1 MIIDHRYTQVP
12 AKHRRRRG
20 VAVKVCM
27 FHLMP
32 YRDLPAD
39 FERMYSSAYIDPV
52 WFDVAD
58 ADKVGQ
64 YYNATLDEMLHAAK
78 AGLHGLCTNQHHQ
91 NVYGFMANPSIMGAV
106 LARQTN
112 GQNVAIIQLGST
124 LPSTTP
130 PTRIAEEYAML
141 DCISGGRLVAG
152 MPLGTPMDANLCYG
166 ITPIEHRERY
176 YEAHDLIIKA
186 WQSRETFAWNGKYF
200 KLPMVNLWPRPIQ
213 QPYPPVWVP
222 GAGSLSTWDFAAKHD
237 HCYCFLSY
245 YGNKLGKRV
254 MDGFWEFVDKSKLD
268 PNPYRAGFLQLVV
281 VAETDAQAE
290 KDYYK
295 HIRYFY
301 DKSLHILNEYQ
312 MIPGNQDYRS
322 LTNSVKNLLPMQ
334 LDLMNSVKNWK
345 YKDFVDNQFV
355 IAGSPATV
363 RDQLMEAVKKLR
375 VGNLMV
381 LLHIGS
387 MPHEL
392 TLKNIDLFSREV
404 LPHFRNV
411 WDEDGWDNKW
421 WPTALRGKT
430 NAENIGRAARE
441 ESRVGK

>member
-1 MIIDHRYTQVP
+1 MKIS
-12 AKHRRRRG
+12 
-20 VAVKVCM
+20 M

-39 FERMYSSAYIDPV
+39 FEKRYQSVWVDPPY
-52 WFDVAD
+52 WELAD
-58 ADKVGQ
+58 STKVGQ
-64 YYNATLDEMLHAAK
+64 YYNWTLDELIHAAR
-78 AGLHGLCTNQHHQ
+78 AGMDGICVNEHHQ
-91 NVYGFMANPSIMGAV
+91 NAYGFMPSPNLMGSV
-106 LARQTN
+106 LARATN
-112 GQNVAIIQLGST
+112 DLNCAIVQMGAT
-124 LPSTTP
+124 LPTTVP
-130 PTRIAEEYAML
+130 PTRVAEEYGML

-176 YEAHDLIIKA
+176 YEAHDLIMKA
-186 WQSRETFAWNGKYF
+186 WQSREVFAWNGKYF

-213 QPYPPVWVP
+213 QPHPPVWVP
-222 GAGSLSTWDFAAKHD
+222 GAGSLSTWDFSAKHD

-254 MDGFWEFVDKSKLD
+254 MDGFWEFADKAGVDQ
-268 PNPYRAGFLQLVV
+268 NPYRAGFLQLVV
-281 VAETDAQAE
+281 VSETDAKAE
-290 KDYYK
+290 EEYYP

-312 MIPGNQDYRS
+312 MIPGNQDYKS
-322 LTNSVKNLLPMQ
+322 LANSVKNLMPMQ
-334 LDLMNSVKNWK
+334 LGLMNEISKWK

-355 IAGSPATV
+355 IGGSPASV

-392 TLKNIDLFSREV
+392 TLKNIDLFAREV
-404 LPHFRNV
+404 KPHFRTL
-411 WDEDGWDNKW
+411 WDDKWENKW
-421 WPTALRGKT
+421 WPQGLKGREAFVAPKHANGAELRAGK
-430 NAENIGRAARE
+430 
-441 ESRVGK
+441 

>member
-1 MIIDHRYTQVP
+1 MKIS
-12 AKHRRRRG
+12 
-20 VAVKVCM
+20 M

-39 FERMYSSAYIDPV
+39 FEQKYKSVWVDPPY
-52 WFDVAD
+52 WELAD
-58 ADKVGQ
+58 SNKVGQ
-64 YYNATLDEMLHAAK
+64 FYNWTLDELIHAAR
-78 AGLHGLCTNQHHQ
+78 AGMDGICVNEHHQ
-91 NVYGFMANPSIMGAV
+91 NAYGFMPSPNLMGSALARATAGSNCAVVQMGA
-106 LARQTN
+106 
-112 GQNVAIIQLGST
+112 T
-124 LPSTTP
+124 LPTSNP
-130 PTRIAEEYAML
+130 PIRVAEEYAML

-176 YEAHDLIIKA
+176 YEAHDLIMKA
-186 WQSRETFAWNGKYF
+186 WSAKEIFAWNGKYF

-213 QPYPPVWVP
+213 QPHPPVWVP
-222 GAGSLSTWDFAAKHD
+222 GAGSLSTWDFSAKHD

-245 YGNKLGKRV
+245 YGNNLGKRV
-254 MDGFWEFVDKSKLD
+254 MDGFWEFCDKAGVDH
-268 PNPYRAGFLQLVV
+268 NPYRAGFLQLVV
-281 VAETDAQAE
+281 VSETDAKAE
-290 KDYYK
+290 EEYYP

-312 MIPGNQDYRS
+312 MIPGNQDYKS
-322 LTNSVKNLLPMQ
+322 LANSVKNLMPMQ
-334 LDLMNSVKNWK
+334 LGLMNEIPKWK

-355 IAGSPATV
+355 IGGSPASV

-392 TLKNIDLFSREV
+392 TLKNIDLFAREV
-404 LPHFRNV
+404 KPHFSNL
-411 WDEDGWDNKW
+411 WDDQWENRW
-421 WPTALRGKT
+421 WPQGLKGKQAFPARDYASSY
-430 NAENIGRAARE
+430 AEARA
-441 ESRVGK
+441 GK